1 MKIQNALPVFI
12 ALCLSSTAL
21 PFHTPIEG
29 EKGAV
34 LKVITRWDGSSS
46 CTGRARLKWDDMTLG
61 WYNNLTKSGVAGHGS
76 KAWWKDA
83 LLIDGNNE
91 IKVPG
96 IVFKLCFLF
105 WSSDSAYR

>member
-76 KAWWKDA
+76 K
-83 LLIDGNNE
+83 LR
-91 IKVPG
+91 
-96 IVFKLCFLF
+96 KLRYPVSFLSYASF
-105 WSSDSAYR
+105 FGRPTVHTVDCNI

>member
-29 EKGAV
+29 EKG
-34 LKVITRWDGSSS
+34 
-46 CTGRARLKWDDMTLG
+46 
-61 WYNNLTKSGVAGHGS
+61 
-76 KAWWKDA
+76 
-83 LLIDGNNE
+83 

-96 IVFKLCFLF
+96 IFFKLCFLF
-105 WSSDSAYR
+105 WSPDSAYR